1 LKLWG
6 GQLWSDG
13 YAAAL
18 QVRLPAQKSKN
29 ISIGIEISG
38 CLQRKLQVVHFFLH
52 NFLHKD

>member
-38 CLQRKLQVVHFFLH
+38 CLQRNRLCQNSSDTHLTR
-52 NFLHKD
+52 